1 MTAIATIRSLV
12 ITQIPL
18 APDMLIDR
26 TLIEIAREFCTY
38 TRAWRSSVAAT
49 VTAGTLGVAL
59 TPPTGGELVDV
70 VKATL
75 DGYPLTKKTQV
86 QLDELIPKWRTQ
98 SSAGSYITKGDTLNE
113 VLVAPLSSTT
123 YTSGLTVRAAWKPAL
138 TATTLDDMLI
148 SNHSDALIDGV
159 LGKLFG
165 LPDKPWTSGGLAS
178 HYQASFEI
186 KKDVAR
192 QQSTDGDMKGVVRKV
207 RYGGL

>member
-1 MTAIATIRSLV
+1 MTAIATVRSLV

-26 TLIEIAREFCTY
+26 VLIEIARDFCAY
-38 TRAWRSSVAAT
+38 TRAWRSTVAAN
-49 VTAGTLGVAL
+49 VTADTLGVAL
-59 TPPTGGELVDV
+59 TPPTDGELVDV

-75 DGYPLTKKTQV
+75 NGNPLTKKTHE
-86 QLDELIPKWRTQ
+86 QLDALVPKWRTTP
-98 SSAGSYITKGDTLNE
+98 AGSSYITKGDTLNE

-123 YTSGLTVRAAWKPAL
+123 YASGLSVRAAWKPAL

-178 HYQASFEI
+178 HYQASFQI

-192 QQSTDGDMKGVVRKV
+192 QQTADGDMKGVVRKV

>member
-26 TLIEIAREFCTY
+26 TLIEIAREFCVY
-38 TRAWRSSVAAT
+38 TRAWRSSVSAT
-49 VTAGTLGVAL
+49 VTADTLEVAL

-75 DGYPLTKKTQV
+75 DGYPLTKKTQE
-86 QLDELIPKWRTQ
+86 QLDELVPKWRTTP
-98 SSAGSYITKGDTLNE
+98 AGSSYITKGDTLNE

-123 YTSGLTVRAAWKPAL
+123 YTNGLTVRAAWKPAL
-138 TATTLDDMLI
+138 DATVLDDMLI
-148 SNHSDALIDGV
+148 SNHSDCLVEGV

-165 LPDKPWTSGGLAS
+165 LPEKPWTSGGLAS

-186 KKDVAR
+186 KKDIAR
-192 QQSTDGDMKGVVRKV
+192 QQSADGNMKGVVRKV

>member
-26 TLIEIAREFCTY
+26 TLIEIARDFCVY

-49 VTAGTLGVAL
+49 VTADTLEVAL

-75 DGYPLTKKTQV
+75 NGNPLTKKTQV
-86 QLDELIPKWRTQ
+86 QLDEETPRWRTQ